1 LELTSFRTLALAG
14 GDWVIWGLLLCS
26 VIAVAVIIERA
37 MLLKRETEDFEALR
51 QALIGKRDADLDDAE
66 KTVAKHQGAA
76 GRILKTALAHA
87 HHGPEGVADLLVASS
102 LEEKARLEKRL
113 LVLGTL
119 GNNAPFVGLFGTVL
133 GVIKAF
139 NDLGADAGAGPEVVM
154 RGLSEALI
162 ATAVGLFVAIPCVVA
177 FNFLNKRVRDL
188 LSGTES
194 LGRFLLAQVRAS
206 KPARR

>member
-1 LELTSFRTLALAG
+1 VELTTLRTLALTG

-26 VIAVAVIIERA
+26 VIAVATIIERA
-37 MLLKRETEDFEALR
+37 MLLTREQKDFEALR
-51 QALIGKRDADLDDAE
+51 EALISKRGSDLDDAE
-66 KTVAKHQGAA
+66 KTVAKHSGAA

-139 NDLGADAGAGPEVVM
+139 NDLSDSGAGPEVVM
-154 RGLSEALI
+154 KGLSEALI

-177 FNFLNKRVRDL
+177 FNFLNKKVRDL

-194 LGRFLLAQVRAS
+194 LGRFLLAQVRAA